1 MTPDDGEKGVLTM
14 VKIMIA
20 PSRYVQGSGVIKE
33 AAKYIGH
40 LGTKFFFIGGPTAL
54 SVIRE
59 KVSASLDEKSL
70 KYHFEEFR
78 GQCTRSSAAAL
89 SDKARKFGAQV
100 IVGTGGGR
108 TIDTAKAVSYELDSS
123 LVILPTVASSDAPC
137 SALSVQYKEDHT
149 FDRFLILKRNPDVIL
164 VDSRIIAEAPTRY
177 FVAGMGD
184 ALATWFEAFTC
195 TKSSAKNLPGGVT
208 TSAAL
213 NLAKLCYD
221 TLMKYGTSAK
231 MAVDQNI
238 VTPAVEMVIE
248 ANILLSGLGFES
260 SGLAGA
266 HGIQEGLHV
275 LEGTEKTL
283 HGELVAFGAIAQL
296 VMENYSKEEIDGV
309 IGFCNAVG
317 LPVTLKQLGV
327 SNTSPENLI
336 KAANVACMEG
346 LTTHNTYFEINPEL
360 ILGVLI
366 GANALGE
373 ASLKA
378 LG

>member
-1 MTPDDGEKGVLTM
+1 
-14 VKIMIA
+14 
-20 PSRYVQGSGVIKE
+20 
-33 AAKYIGH
+33 
-40 LGTKFFFIGGPTAL
+40 
-54 SVIRE
+54 
-59 KVSASLDEKSL
+59 
-70 KYHFEEFR
+70 
-78 GQCTRSSAAAL
+78 
-89 SDKARKFGAQV
+89 
-100 IVGTGGGR
+100 
-108 TIDTAKAVSYELDSS
+108 
-123 LVILPTVASSDAPC
+123 
-137 SALSVQYKEDHT
+137 
-149 FDRFLILKRNPDVIL
+149 
-164 VDSRIIAEAPTRY
+164 
-177 FVAGMGD
+177 
-184 ALATWFEAFTC
+184 
-195 TKSSAKNLPGGVT
+195 
-208 TSAAL
+208 
-213 NLAKLCYD
+213 
-221 TLMKYGTSAK
+221 MKYGIFAK

-296 VMENYSKEEIDGV
+296 VMENYLKEEIDGV

-360 ILGVLI
+360 VLGALI

>member
-1 MTPDDGEKGVLTM
+1 M

-20 PSRYVQGSGVIKE
+20 PNRYIQGPGVIE
-33 AAKYIGH
+33 ETAKYIAH
-40 LGTKFFFIGGPTAL
+40 LGSSFFFIGGPTSL
-54 SVIRE
+54 SHIRE
-59 KVSASLDEKSL
+59 KASASLGERSL
-70 KYHFEEFR
+70 RYHFEEFK
-78 GQCTRSSAAAL
+78 GECTRSSAAGL
-89 SDKARKFGAQV
+89 SEKAKKWGAHV
-100 IVGTGGGR
+100 IVGAGGGR
-108 TIDTAKAVSYELDSS
+108 AIDTAKAVSHELDSS
-123 LVILPTVASSDAPC
+123 LVIIPTVASNDAPC
-137 SALSVQYKEDHT
+137 SALSVQYKENHML
-149 FDRFLILKRNPDVIL
+149 DRFLILKRNPDVVL
-164 VDSRIIAEAPTRY
+164 VDSKIIAESPTRY

-221 TLMKYGTSAK
+221 TLMKYGVSAK
-231 MAVDQNI
+231 LAVDQNV

-266 HGIQEGLHV
+266 HGIQEGLHA

-283 HGELVAFGAIAQL
+283 HGELVAFGAIVQL
-296 VMENYSKEEIDGV
+296 VMENYPKEEIDTV

-327 SNTSPENLI
+327 FNISPENLM
-336 KAANVACMEG
+336 KAAKVACMEG
-346 LTTHNTYFEINPEL
+346 LTTHNTYFEVKPEL
-360 ILGVLI
+360 VLGALI
-366 GANALGE
+366 GANVLGE

-378 LG
+378 PGR